1 MSKTVYLCPMSN
13 TLRIL
18 FEDQDLVVIN
28 KPINLPVH
36 KGRGMANDAPYV
48 TKWLGQQLDCSVYN
62 VHRLDAKTSGILLLA
77 RSPEMATQLTDQ
89 FARREV
95 EKVYHAVVK
104 GIPGEGVFDLKVK
117 KAKRGNKAHATTAY
131 QTVRTVY
138 TQLAHKG
145 EINLALSLLELRPT
159 TGRWHQLRQHC
170 SQQRHD
176 IIGDAEHGDFPLNRL
191 LIEMTGT
198 KRLYLHARQLD
209 FTHPRTG
216 KRLSMEEPTPA
227 AFAELLDHFA
237 ES

>member
-1 MSKTVYLCPMSN
+1 MYLYSMSN
-13 TLRIL
+13 TLSIL
-18 FEDQDLVVIN
+18 FQDQDLVVIN

-77 RSPEMATQLTDQ
+77 LSPEMATQLTDQ

-95 EKVYHAVVK
+95 KKVYHAVVK

-117 KAKRGNKAHATTAY
+117 KAKQGNKAQAITAY
-131 QTVRTVY
+131 RTLRTVY
-138 TQLAHKG
+138 TGLEHKG
-145 EINLALSLLELRPT
+145 ESNLALSLVELSPE

-191 LIEMTGT
+191 LAEATGL
-198 KRLYLHARQLD
+198 KRLYLHACELQ

-216 KRLSMEEPTPA
+216 ESLHIEEPTPTTFA
-227 AFAELLDHFA
+227 ALLDRYVA
-237 ES
+237 G